1 MKGFFQ
7 GLRWLVFLVAAFAM
21 NFPVIVTLVTSL
33 KSKAELSINPGLLIK
48 APSLSNYQQI
58 FNMADRFDI
67 FAIMWNS
74 VVASVIGAF
83 LPLLLCLPAA
93 YAIGRLGFARSWLLP
108 MVVNLR
114 AIPLVIFAIPIY
126 MMFQVSHLL
135 DTRLGL
141 GLILALVNLPLTL
154 VLLVNAIADIPKEL
168 DEAAR
173 IDGASTQHI
182 LRHVVLPLA
191 WPSIATCLVFGFIT
205 AWNEYLFGLILTT
218 RRAVPMTVGASFF
231 FSASGGGVQWGVAAA
246 VMILGTFIP
255 SVLGIVM
262 YRRISESLTS
272 GAIKG

>member
-1 MKGFFQ
+1 MKWFIHS
-7 GLRWLVFLVAAFAM
+7 LRWLVFLLAAFAM

-33 KSKAELSINPGLLIK
+33 KSKAELSVNPSLLIK
-48 APSLSNYQQI
+48 SPSLGNYRQI
-58 FNMADRFDI
+58 FSMTDRFDI
-67 FAIMWNS
+67 FTLMWNS
-74 VVASVIGAF
+74 FIASFIGAL
-83 LPLLLCLPAA
+83 LPLVLCLPAA
-93 YAIGRLGFARSWLLP
+93 YAVARLGFARSWLLP
-108 MVVNLR
+108 VVVNLR
-114 AIPLVIFAIPIY
+114 AIPLVIFAIPLY

-141 GLILALVNLPLTL
+141 GLILTVVNLPLTL

-173 IDGASTQHI
+173 MDGASTRHI

-191 WPSIATCLVFGFIT
+191 LPSIATCLVFGFIT

-255 SVLGIVM
+255 SILGILM